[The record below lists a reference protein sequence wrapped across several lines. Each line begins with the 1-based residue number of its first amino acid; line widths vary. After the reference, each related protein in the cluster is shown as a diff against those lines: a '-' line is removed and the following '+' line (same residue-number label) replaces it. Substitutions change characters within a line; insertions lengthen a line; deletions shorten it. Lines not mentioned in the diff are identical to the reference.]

1 VEEELLRAVD
11 GGHGAPQV
19 EHRPYIEI
27 REFATNGS
35 RSTPPARPSLE
46 ASAWAPRGGAVAEVA
61 AGFDGGRQREP
72 VRGKALGGS
81 EERREECEGIGV
93 AAGAGEAGKKGVSLR
108 ERPALEAAGFGGE
121 GRRLLACGCARSGSG
136 SWRGWSR
143 DRFF

>member
-1 VEEELLRAVD
+1 MREL
-11 GGHGAPQV
+11 
-19 EHRPYIEI
+19 
-27 REFATNGS
+27 TMNGS
-35 RSTPPARPSLE
+35 GSTPARPSLE
-46 ASAWAPRGGAVAEVA
+46 ASAWAPHGGAVAEVA
-61 AGFDGGRQREP
+61 AGFGGGRQREP
-72 VRGKALGGS
+72 VRGKALGGG

-136 SWRGWSR
+136 SWRGWSI